1 MAETVRE
8 QELTGSPAGRMLAW
22 LGSVAPGARAVKTAL
37 AVALAWW
44 LATLLGESQPLF
56 AALGAMVGM
65 EATVAGSLRR
75 IGLQLAG
82 MIGGLA
88 LAFLVG
94 KVLGATALGIGLAVL
109 LGLWLGRRVGSPDRV
124 GVELGITTLV
134 VVVFAAGD
142 PEFAATRIW
151 ETVLGGLVAAAV
163 NALILPPNYLDE
175 VADDL
180 HPLVQATAGGL
191 REAVRIF
198 VERPEHEGA
207 AQLLE
212 RLREARAGLP
222 DLEARLKLAGSAQ
235 RFSPLVRGGRP
246 ALERYRAAAALYG
259 RAIHHTTTLARTV
272 QQHAE
277 RPHPWQ
283 HTDLAAPGELVPAA
297 EALSLA
303 LERYEAYAR
312 SGNPALLRDVRR
324 ELDRARA
331 SLATF
336 LAIAERERGAD
347 ADLQRLVDI
356 AAAASELEHL
366 VADLADALETL
377 VPYPESKVQ
386 GPKSNVG
393 STGAADP

>member
-1 MAETVRE
+1 MAETE
-8 QELTGSPAGRMLAW
+8 QEQALSPGPVGRMLAW
-22 LGSVAPGARAVKTAL
+22 LGTVAPGARAVKTAL

-44 LATLLGESQPLF
+44 LATLLGEPQPLF
-56 AALGAMVGM
+56 AALGAMVGV

-75 IGLQLAG
+75 VGLQLAG

-151 ETVLGGLVAAAV
+151 ETVLGGLIAAAV
-163 NALILPPNYLDE
+163 NALVLPPNYLAE

-180 HPLVQATAGGL
+180 HALVQATAGGL
-191 REAVRIF
+191 REAIRIF

-207 AQLLE
+207 AELLAG
-212 RLREARAGLP
+212 LREVRAGLP

-235 RFSPLVRGGRP
+235 RFSPLVRESRP
-246 ALERYRAAAALYG
+246 ALERYRAAAELYG
-259 RAIHHTTTLARTV
+259 RAVHHITTLARTV
-272 QQHAE
+272 QQHAA

-283 HTDLAAPGELVPAA
+283 HADLAAPSEFVPAG

-312 SGNPALLRDVRR
+312 SGNPALLREVRR

-336 LAIAERERGAD
+336 LATAERERATDAD
-347 ADLQRLVDI
+347 AQRLVDI
-356 AAAASELEHL
+356 AAVASELDHL
-366 VADLADALETL
+366 VADLANALESL
-377 VPYPESKVQ
+377 VPYPE
-386 GPKSNVG
+386 
-393 STGAADP
+393 